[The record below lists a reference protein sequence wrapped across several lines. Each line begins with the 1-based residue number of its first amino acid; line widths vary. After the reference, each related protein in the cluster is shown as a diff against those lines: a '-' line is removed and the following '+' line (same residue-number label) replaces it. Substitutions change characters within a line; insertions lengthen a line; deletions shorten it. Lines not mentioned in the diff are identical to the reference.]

1 MAFKS
6 LKNHIT
12 SLATPYITDMAS
24 NFIDGKQSAQSAG
37 KAIKHKFGK
46 SPFDLQESPQE
57 KLKANPLTFTPVQYP
72 LDLGSNELGHYILFE
87 SGYIGYEPQEATTFT
102 HGGEASLRNPNA
114 KGNSFGD
121 KVKKAIQKNKALKN
135 KEFNLKT
142 PDGNV
147 PRKGDKTITT
157 SAVSIYM
164 PPNIKVSY
172 SQTYENEDLGMVG
185 DIEAGLKKVM
195 DAESALESMQVG
207 FQGTVGPLF
216 REGKKIIG
224 EAAGAMGLGD
234 PVRMMAKR
242 GGIALNPRAEQFYS
256 APNFRNFTY
265 EFDFHPRNQKEAE
278 SVQKIID
285 IMKYNSAP
293 GLGAGFGSIFSIPN
307 YFRISYMFN
316 GQQNKFLHGI
326 AAAYLTSVNVDY
338 TPDGQVS
345 TFGNGMPT
353 HIKMSLEFTE
363 DRLLTKRDIIKGA

>member
-6 LKNHIT
+6 LKNHLT

-24 NFIDGKQSAQSAG
+24 SFVNGKQSAQSAG
-37 KAIKHKFGK
+37 KAIKHEFGK
-46 SPFDLQESPQE
+46 SPFDIQESPQE
-57 KLKANPLTFTPVQYP
+57 KLKSNPLAFTPVHYP
-72 LDLGSNELGHYILFE
+72 LDLGNNELGHFILFE
-87 SGYIGYEPQEATTFT
+87 SGYVGYEPQEATTFT

-114 KGNSFGD
+114 KETTFG
-121 KVKKAIQKNKALKN
+121 KVAKAIKIDKALKN

-147 PRKGDKTITT
+147 PRQGDKTITT

-172 SQTYENEDLGMVG
+172 SQSYDNEDLGVTG

-195 DAESALESMQVG
+195 DAEGALNKMTAGIE
-207 FQGTVGPLF
+207 GTVGPLL
-216 REGKKIIG
+216 REGSKIVG
-224 EAAGAMGLGD
+224 QAADAMGLGD
-234 PVRMMAKR
+234 PVRMAAKR
-242 GGIALNPRAEQFYS
+242 GGVAINPRAEQFYS
-256 APNFRNFTY
+256 APNFRSFTY
-265 EFDFHPRNQKEAE
+265 EFDFAPRNEKEGEA
-278 SVQKIID
+278 VQKIIN

-316 GQQNKFLHGI
+316 GKQNSYLHGI
-326 AAAYLTSVNVDY
+326 AAAYLTNVIVDY

>member
-6 LKNHIT
+6 LKNHLT

-24 NFIDGKQSAQSAG
+24 NFIDGKQSAKSAG

-57 KLKANPLTFTPVQYP
+57 KLKQNPLSFTPVQYP

-114 KGNSFGD
+114 KGNSFGA
-121 KVKKAIQKNKALKN
+121 KVSKAIEKNKALKN

-147 PRKGDKTITT
+147 PRTGDKTITT
-157 SAVSIYM
+157 SAVAIYM
-164 PPNIKVSY
+164 PPNIKVTY
-172 SQTYENEDLGMVG
+172 GQTYENEDLGMVG

-195 DAESALESMQVG
+195 DAESALEKVEMG
-207 FQGTVGPLF
+207 FKGAVGPLF
-216 REGKKIIG
+216 REGKKILG

-242 GGIALNPRAEQFYS
+242 GGIAMNPRAEQFYS
-256 APNFRNFTY
+256 SPNFRSFTY
-265 EFDFHPRNQKEAE
+265 EFDFHPRNQKEGE
-278 SVQKIID
+278 TVQKIID

-316 GQQNKFLHGI
+316 GEQNKFLHGI

-363 DRLLTKRDIIKGA
+363 DRMLTKRDIIKGA